1 MSQKSIMTLFAAE
14 NQASADSGPAENI
27 IELEV
32 YDSFDLLESMQ
43 PQWDRFIESVDC
55 EIFLTFDWC
64 RIWWE
69 YYGANRDLKVFV
81 FRCRENLV
89 GIIPMFFE
97 RIWLA
102 PVFVRAGK
110 IVGTDFTISTVTLP
124 IRKEFLRQVVQ
135 KFLFKLVTDYQWD
148 VLHIGPVS
156 GIFRD
161 FDELFSSC
169 RDCIDRGCRL
179 RNSCNS
185 VQTYFPLTDSW
196 EAQLAH
202 LSKNGRKNIIRNYNA
217 LNRTLRND
225 QGNLVSRFATSEDF
239 DEMFTDF
246 IRMHQLHWQRLGK
259 GGHFEDWPAAV
270 EFHREVAAAQLRRGR
285 LRLMQS
291 SMGGYCLGYEY
302 AYKFA
307 GKYFAFLNS
316 HLESQELGNVALG
329 HILFSEQVK
338 KALAERVRYI
348 DSMRGKYEHKL
359 RLGGKLFTIRNIY
372 VYRGKI
378 SVLIRIYIFRFFCQ
392 LLDICYY
399 KIWFRRL
406 APLLPFKHRP
416 LWKSWIRT
424 QMFS

>member
-1 MSQKSIMTLFAAE
+1 MTSCAAE
-14 NQASADSGPAENI
+14 NRTSADSGQAENT

-32 YDSFDLLESMQ
+32 YDSFDKLESMQ
-43 PQWDRFIESVDC
+43 SQWDIFVESVDC

-64 RIWWE
+64 RIWWK
-69 YYGANRDLKVFV
+69 YYGAKRDLRVFV

-135 KFLFKLVTDYQWD
+135 KFLFKLVKNYHWD
-148 VLHIGPVS
+148 ILHIGPVS

-169 RDCIDRGCRL
+169 RDCIDWGCRL
-179 RNSCNS
+179 RNSSNN
-185 VQTYFPLTDSW
+185 VQTYFPLADSW

-202 LSKNGRKNIIRNYNA
+202 LSKKGRKDITRNYNA
-217 LNRTLRND
+217 LNRMFRND

-239 DEMFTDF
+239 NEMFTDF
-246 IRMHQLHWQRLGK
+246 VRMHQMHWQKLAR
-259 GGHFEDWPAAV
+259 GGHFEDWPAAA
-270 EFHREVAAAQLRRGR
+270 EFHREVAAAQLQRKR

-291 SMGGYCLGYEY
+291 NMGGYCLGYEY
-302 AYKFA
+302 VFKFA
-307 GKYFAFLNS
+307 DKYLVFLNS
-316 HLESQELGNVALG
+316 HLESKELGRVALG
-329 HILFSEQVK
+329 HVLFSEQVK

-348 DSMRGKYEHKL
+348 DAMRGKYEHKL
-359 RLGGKLFTIRNIY
+359 HFGGKLFTIRNIY
-372 VYRGKI
+372 VYRGKM
-378 SVLIRIYIFRFFCQ
+378 SVLIRVHIFRFFCRM
-392 LLDICYY
+392 LDICYY
-399 KIWFRRL
+399 KIWFSRL
-406 APLLPFKHRP
+406 APLLPFKRKP